1 MTKFVNTAADIPLIA
16 DRPIFSAGEVSAA
29 VAAAKTRR
37 MNFPV
42 LYCHECTAGPEWDSR
57 GRAESD
63 YLHHVNLVTQ
73 GSAECVCGDETLRLR
88 PGHAYF
94 FPGNTPLRR
103 ICRRGFVS
111 YLLVFRCEWFPGI
124 DFLLDWPDRR
134 PLCLGSFDDREWR
147 RCMASWPDS
156 ALATWLQVQSHIGLW
171 VAKACPTLDVI
182 VTRHIECH
190 ARFSNVFEYVSQHL
204 SAGLRVSRLA
214 RVYGGSLQAF
224 SVAFSRTVGL
234 TPKAFITR
242 QLNERVIHRLVTT
255 DHSLQQIATACGFSD
270 QFQLSRCFRRLNGM
284 APSDF
289 RRRFFASSHSPLSE
303 ATKACR
309 HDEC

>member
-1 MTKFVNTAADIPLIA
+1 MNKFVNTAADIPLRV
-16 DRPIFSAGEVSAA
+16 DRPIFSGGETSASI
-29 VAAAKTRR
+29 AAAKMRR

-57 GRAESD
+57 GRLESD
-63 YLHHVNLVTQ
+63 YLHHVNLVTD
-73 GSAECVCGDETLRLR
+73 GAAECVFGGETLRMR

-134 PLCLGSFDDREWR
+134 PLCLGAFDARAWRDR
-147 RCMASWPDS
+147 MACWPDG
-156 ALATWLQVQSHIGLW
+156 ALATWLQVQAHIGLW
-171 VAKACPTLDVI
+171 VADACPRLDAV
-182 VTRHIECH
+182 VTHHIACH
-190 ARFSNVFEYVSQHL
+190 ARFTGVFEYVDRHL

-214 RVYGGSLQAF
+214 RIYGASLQAF

-234 TPKAFITR
+234 TPKAFINR
-242 QLNERVIHRLVTT
+242 QVNERVIHRLITT
-255 DHSLQQIATACGFSD
+255 DHSLQQIARELGFSD
-270 QFQLSRCFRRLNGM
+270 QFQLSRCFRRLNGL
-284 APSDF
+284 APSEF
-289 RRRFFASSHSPLSE
+289 RNRFFASGSQPRRSE
-303 ATKACR
+303 T
-309 HDEC
+309 E